1 MDLFTIILY
10 GVAGGGLIVSLV
22 KSRKKTL
29 MALKKAWKS
38 FENIL
43 PQFLSVLVIIGLML
57 AVLEPETISKFVG
70 SGSGFLG
77 MLVLAALGAVTLIP
91 GFIAFPLAASLLKS
105 GAGFMQIAVFIS
117 TLMMVGIVTL
127 PVEFKYFGKKAA
139 IIRNSLAFILSFGI
153 AAVIGVVLG

>member
-10 GVAGGGLIVSLV
+10 GAAGAGLIASFV

-29 MALKKAWKS
+29 TALKKAWKA

-57 AVLEPETISKFVG
+57 AVLKPETISKFVG

-117 TLMMVGIVTL
+117 TLMMVGVVTL

-139 IIRNSLAFILSFGI
+139 IIRNSLAFLLSFGI
-153 AAVIGVVLG
+153 AAVIGVALG